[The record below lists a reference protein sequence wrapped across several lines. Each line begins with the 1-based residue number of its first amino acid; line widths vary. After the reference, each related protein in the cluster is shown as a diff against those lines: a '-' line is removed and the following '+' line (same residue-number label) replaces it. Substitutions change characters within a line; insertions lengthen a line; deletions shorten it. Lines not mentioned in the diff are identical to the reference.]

1 MTERE
6 ILKYTLEQLK
16 AKGIDHANCSL
27 VKSTKYE
34 MNVEAGNMSLIRT
47 VFNNSLGIY
56 VIKNNQ
62 SGSYSVNKLDQA
74 TIDQAIQTVI
84 EIAESSEPD
93 PAHGIAEYQPAQ
105 EFSSGP
111 KEPDQDLMYARLEQF
126 LKSAEAKY
134 PNIMLENAYF
144 DFTYSSSFV
153 ANTNGVDFT
162 TNKGIYRFSSM
173 FSGNDG
179 ENSSSFNYTGF
190 AADNLDKELLD
201 CGSLDT
207 LLAQSSEQ
215 IVTKPLSG
223 KFVGDVI
230 ITPDCLADFLSYLFG
245 ITIFDGALISG
256 TSVYKDKLGEQVADP
271 RLTIHSRPISPEI
284 ADGYFITGDG
294 YQAENCTIIDQGILQ
309 TFLLSLYG
317 ANKTGLKRGPNSGG
331 CYVIEP
337 GDKPLEQIISQIDR
351 GIMLVRFSGG
361 NPSQNG
367 DFSGVAK
374 NSYYI
379 ENGRIQY
386 PVSET
391 MISGNLIEMMHN
403 IIDISQ
409 ERVDYGSGIYP
420 WIGFSG
426 VTISGR

>member
-1 MTERE
+1 M
-6 ILKYTLEQLK
+6 
-16 AKGIDHANCSL
+16 
-27 VKSTKYE
+27 
-34 MNVEAGNMSLIRT
+34 
-47 VFNNSLGIY
+47 
-56 VIKNNQ
+56 
-62 SGSYSVNKLDQA
+62 
-74 TIDQAIQTVI
+74 
-84 EIAESSEPD
+84 
-93 PAHGIAEYQPAQ
+93 
-105 EFSSGP
+105 
-111 KEPDQDLMYARLEQF
+111 MYARLEQF

-351 GIMLVRFSGG
+351 GIMLARFSGG